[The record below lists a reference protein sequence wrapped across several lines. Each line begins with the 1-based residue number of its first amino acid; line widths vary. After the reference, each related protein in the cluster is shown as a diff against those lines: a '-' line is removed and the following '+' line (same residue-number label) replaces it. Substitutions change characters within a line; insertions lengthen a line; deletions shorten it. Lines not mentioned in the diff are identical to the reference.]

1 MTDQEKKVMEML
13 DKATEDIEVPESLKP
28 ENVEKMLKKKKIHRW
43 RRTYTYVAAAASV
56 AVLVGT
62 AAIWG
67 NMNNGVSQKDAAVE
81 TEMIGNRESAIEDKI
96 ATADEYNQI
105 YGYIEEYQKQHYSGS
120 SSFFGIFDDFGGTT
134 DEAKLESSDASR
146 AQVTEEAKNVGTDAG
161 YSGTN
166 VRTEGVG
173 EADIVKTDGKYLY
186 ALKESASEIAVV
198 DASDDS
204 MEVITTISPAKDAQ
218 ISEFYVK
225 DNQLFVMAN
234 MYSDEIDGEEVL
246 SQDNSHTR
254 LITYDISDIEKP
266 EIVGQITQSGHYNS
280 SRFNG
285 DYLYVFS
292 DFSVYNECDAGN
304 AEEYVPLING
314 KVLPATDVY
323 LPSIKS
329 ANRYFVMT
337 SVNVADP
344 DEPVDQKAVLSENGQ
359 CYVSSKN
366 IYIYEEKWSTYV
378 QRSDSNDGCSV
389 MIRKIAYE
397 DGQLKGEAEGKVNGY
412 LNDSFSIDEYKGNLR
427 LVTTID
433 GEVTTNAVYVL
444 NEDMEIIGEIT
455 DLAEDEVV
463 YSARFYGDTGYFV
476 TYKQTDPLF
485 SVDFSDPTNPQIIGA
500 LKIPGF
506 SEYLHFY
513 GDGLLLGIG
522 MDIEEDGFTTNG
534 VKISMFD
541 ISDPTDVKE
550 VHKYTIDDA
559 YSSDIFY
566 DYKAVLIDK
575 EKNMIGFSTYGSY
588 EMYHILSYDEQDG
601 FQMEMTEEVNG
612 TSYMTTR
619 GLYVSDRLYVIKG
632 NALESYRIGT
642 YEKIDDLLL

>member
-134 DEAKLESSDASR
+134 DEAKLESSDASW